1 MKLIEKCKTWNK
13 IWYLT
18 AAFVLT
24 ISLYAVG
31 CYPLYT
37 GQKARIMKRLYREV
51 QEMDLNDLDDD
62 DLETLNEF
70 QKEKFEV
77 MIVDEKLDQIY
88 TSRNAVPKDYI
99 NKHFGTKLDKYTEN
113 APVTRRNLEL
123 RQVLLL
129 RGKVTQGDQIFY
141 VYVKKDVQS
150 GLDII
155 QGTVIYFS
163 IALMLIVA
171 GWYLC
176 MKKEEKNRKKQSR
189 QSDYQLLESQREFVA
204 NISHELK
211 TPLAV
216 VSSQVEMLEIAEDKI
231 DRPYYYASI
240 REELDKMSKMVGEL
254 LDFSMLDNQLSVMER
269 SRVNVSEM
277 LEYLMLRYD
286 ALFQKNEIKVEQ
298 KIVKDGY
305 VYGNRM
311 YLERAVNNYLM
322 NAFQHTQQGKGITV
336 TLKRE
341 RQFLRLEVYNDGET
355 IPEERMDHIWDSF
368 YTSSRKKKPSAQ
380 DVGNIGLGLFVV
392 RKIVENHEGSC
403 GVENKECGVTFW
415 MELPEKKES

>member
-1 MKLIEKCKTWNK
+1 MK
-13 IWYLT
+13 
-18 AAFVLT
+18 
-24 ISLYAVG
+24 
-31 CYPLYT
+31 
-37 GQKARIMKRLYREV
+37 
-51 QEMDLNDLDDD
+51 
-62 DLETLNEF
+62 
-70 QKEKFEV
+70 
-77 MIVDEKLDQIY
+77 
-88 TSRNAVPKDYI
+88 
-99 NKHFGTKLDKYTEN
+99 
-113 APVTRRNLEL
+113 
-123 RQVLLL
+123 
-129 RGKVTQGDQIFY
+129 
-141 VYVKKDVQS
+141 
-150 GLDII
+150 
-155 QGTVIYFS
+155 
-163 IALMLIVA
+163 
-171 GWYLC
+171 
-176 MKKEEKNRKKQSR
+176 
-189 QSDYQLLESQREFVA
+189 
-204 NISHELK
+204 
-211 TPLAV
+211 
-216 VSSQVEMLEIAEDKI
+216 
-231 DRPYYYASI
+231 
-240 REELDKMSKMVGEL
+240 
-254 LDFSMLDNQLSVMER
+254 R
-269 SRVNVSEM
+269 SRVNVSEL

-415 MELPEKKES
+415 MELPEMKEAQK